1 MRPRIDRSWDRP
13 PPTPAQVR
21 TDVVVGVLLAVLSVA
36 SVEVFHSVAGASMG
50 WRGVEA
56 YGWFAL
62 AGLALAG
69 RRVWP
74 LTTLVLES
82 VVFVVVGERLVELG
96 VVFTIQMIMFAAL
109 YSAWAWSRRPRALVV
124 VTAGVLVVMFG
135 WLAIVFARPGG
146 TPTGPSIGLLPPDVA
161 IIVYSLAINVVYF
174 LGAIVWGQA
183 AWQSA
188 RRRALVEAQVEN
200 ERRRRDAERREAVQA
215 ERLRIARDLHDV
227 VAHHVSGIGV
237 QAAGA
242 SRMIDVRPETARQA
256 LGTIEVSSRRAVT
269 QMQQLVGLLRGP
281 SEGPADRGPQPGLDD
296 LPALVAESRDPS
308 ATLTV
313 VGEPR
318 PVDPGVGLSLYRVVQ
333 EALTNVRRHSTARE
347 ARVTVRHLADPRAVE
362 VEVLDDGAPRTPH
375 EDSGGH
381 GLIGVRE
388 RAAAHGGVAE
398 TGPRPQGGFRVRV
411 RVPVEDAS

>member
-13 PPTPAQVR
+13 PPTSAQVR
-21 TDVVVGVLLAVLSVA
+21 TDVLAGVALAVLSVA
-36 SVEVFHSVAGASMG
+36 SVEVFHSANGASLG
-50 WRGVEA
+50 WRGIEG
-56 YGWFAL
+56 YLWFAV

-69 RRVWP
+69 RRALP
-74 LTTLVLES
+74 LTTLVVES
-82 VVFVVVGERLVELG
+82 VVFVVVGERMLALG
-96 VVFTIQMIMFAAL
+96 TIFTIQMIMFAAL
-109 YSAWAWSRRPRALVV
+109 YSAWAWSRRPRALLA
-124 VTAGVLVVMFG
+124 VTAAVLVAMFG
-135 WLAIVFARPGG
+135 WLAIVFARPDAMPDRP
-146 TPTGPSIGLLPPDVA
+146 PTGLLDPDVA

-200 ERRRRDAERREAVQA
+200 ERRRQDAERREAVQA

-242 SRMIDVRPETARQA
+242 SRMIDVRPDTARQA

-281 SEGPADRGPQPGLDD
+281 SDGPAERGPQPGLAD
-296 LPALVAESRDPS
+296 LPALVAESREPS
-308 ATLTV
+308 AILTV

-347 ARVTVRHLADPRAVE
+347 ARVTVRHLDDPRAVE

-375 EDSGGH
+375 ETSGGH

-398 TGPRPQGGFRVRV
+398 TGPRPHGGFRVRV
-411 RVPVEDAS
+411 RVPVEDAA

>member
-13 PPTPAQVR
+13 PPTSAQLR
-21 TDVVVGVLLAVLSVA
+21 TDVLAGVALAVLSVA
-36 SVEVFHSVAGASMG
+36 SVEVFHSANGASLG
-50 WRGVEA
+50 WRGIEG
-56 YGWFAL
+56 YLWFAV

-69 RRVWP
+69 RRALP
-74 LTTLVLES
+74 LTTLVVES
-82 VVFVVVGERLVELG
+82 VVFVVVGERMLALG
-96 VVFTIQMIMFAAL
+96 TIFTIQMIMFAAL
-109 YSAWAWSRRPRALVV
+109 YSAWAWSRRPRALLA
-124 VTAGVLVVMFG
+124 VTAAVLVAMFG
-135 WLAIVFARPGG
+135 WLAIVFARPDAM
-146 TPTGPSIGLLPPDVA
+146 PDRPQMGLLDPDAA

-200 ERRRRDAERREAVQA
+200 ERRRQDAERREAVQA

-242 SRMIDVRPETARQA
+242 SRMIDVRPDTARQA

-281 SEGPADRGPQPGLDD
+281 SDGPAERGPQPGLAD
-296 LPALVAESRDPS
+296 LPALVAESREPS

-347 ARVTVRHLADPRAVE
+347 ARVTVRHLDDPRAVE

-375 EDSGGH
+375 EASGGH

-398 TGPRPQGGFRVRV
+398 TGPRPHGGFRVRV
-411 RVPVEDAS
+411 RVPVEDAA

>member
-1 MRPRIDRSWDRP
+1 MPDRP
-13 PPTPAQVR
+13 QV
-21 TDVVVGVLLAVLSVA
+21 
-36 SVEVFHSVAGASMG
+36 
-50 WRGVEA
+50 
-56 YGWFAL
+56 
-62 AGLALAG
+62 
-69 RRVWP
+69 
-74 LTTLVLES
+74 
-82 VVFVVVGERLVELG
+82 
-96 VVFTIQMIMFAAL
+96 
-109 YSAWAWSRRPRALVV
+109 
-124 VTAGVLVVMFG
+124 
-135 WLAIVFARPGG
+135 
-146 TPTGPSIGLLPPDVA
+146 GLLDPDAA

-242 SRMIDVRPETARQA
+242 SRMIDVRPDTARQA

-281 SEGPADRGPQPGLDD
+281 SDGPAERGPQPGLAD
-296 LPALVAESRDPS
+296 LPALVAETREPH

-347 ARVTVRHLADPRAVE
+347 ARVTVRHLDDPRAVE
-362 VEVLDDGAPRTPH
+362 VEVLDDGAPRAPH
-375 EDSGGH
+375 EQSGGH
-381 GLIGVRE
+381 GLVGVHE

-411 RVPVEDAS
+411 RVPVEDAA